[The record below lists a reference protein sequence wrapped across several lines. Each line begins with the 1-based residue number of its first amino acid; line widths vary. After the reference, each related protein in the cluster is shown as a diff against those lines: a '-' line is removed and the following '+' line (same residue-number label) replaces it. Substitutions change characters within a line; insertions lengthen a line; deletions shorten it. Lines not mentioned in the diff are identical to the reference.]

1 MKSKSNE
8 FLGGAALL
16 LTYHLYILTWIG
28 ITFLISNFK
37 AFQAFRFTGQ
47 TVHPAHGFVLLLIAT
62 PILYFLIRRFSKRT
76 VYRILTAHVLIA
88 VLVPF
93 FIEYEFVAGLYIFAP
108 YLAIIP
114 VYLILYRKRT
124 ALFAWGAL
132 IVHIVLALLCL
143 IIGQSTSHAI
153 SEWMIAQNGDDWAII
168 TLLFDLIA
176 RSIIGLVAPIT
187 HLVICLIRRLFPSKI
202 TA

>member
-1 MKSKSNE
+1 MDLEAAGQSQKHLTEVFMKSKSNE

-47 TVHPAHGFVLLLIAT
+47 TVHPAHGFVLLLMAT

-93 FIEYEFVAGLYIFAP
+93 FIEPA
-108 YLAIIP
+108 
-114 VYLILYRKRT
+114 
-124 ALFAWGAL
+124 
-132 IVHIVLALLCL
+132 
-143 IIGQSTSHAI
+143 
-153 SEWMIAQNGDDWAII
+153 
-168 TLLFDLIA
+168 A
-176 RSIIGLVAPIT
+176 RVRPCGELV
-187 HLVICLIRRLFPSKI
+187 
-202 TA
+202 

>member
-1 MKSKSNE
+1 MDLEAAGQSQKHLTEVFMKSKSNE

-37 AFQAFRFTGQ
+37 AFQAFRFIGQ

-93 FIEYEFVAGLYIFAP
+93 FIEP
-108 YLAIIP
+108 
-114 VYLILYRKRT
+114 
-124 ALFAWGAL
+124 LFRNL
-132 IVHIVLALLCL
+132 PC
-143 IIGQSTSHAI
+143 
-153 SEWMIAQNGDDWAII
+153 EWRA
-168 TLLFDLIA
+168 
-176 RSIIGLVAPIT
+176 
-187 HLVICLIRRLFPSKI
+187 
-202 TA
+202 